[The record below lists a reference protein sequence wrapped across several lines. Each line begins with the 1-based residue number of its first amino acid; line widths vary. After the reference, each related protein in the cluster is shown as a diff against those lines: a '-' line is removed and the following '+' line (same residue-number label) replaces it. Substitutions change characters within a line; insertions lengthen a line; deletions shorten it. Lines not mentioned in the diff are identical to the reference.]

1 MAGEFRNLTQEER
14 ALCRE
19 NGIDPEGKTVV
30 LSNDNCLILL
40 HHKTRDTLHI
50 DFGEKRAQKKA
61 VPITAQG

>member
-1 MAGEFRNLTQEER
+1 MAGEYRCLTPDEIEI
-14 ALCRE
+14 CRQ

-30 LSNDNCLILL
+30 LSNDRGLWLI

-50 DFGEKRAQKKA
+50 DFGEKRAQKNA

>member
-1 MAGEFRNLTQEER
+1 MAGEFRELTQEER

-30 LSNDNCLILL
+30 LSNDRGLWLL

-50 DFGEKRAQKKA
+50 DFGEKRAQKNA
-61 VPITAQG
+61 VPMTAQG

>member
-1 MAGEFRNLTQEER
+1 MAGEYRCLTPDEIE
-14 ALCRE
+14 LCRQ

-30 LSNDNCLILL
+30 LSNDRGLWLI

-50 DFGEKRAQKKA
+50 DFGEKRAQKNA

>member
-1 MAGEFRNLTQEER
+1 MAGEFRSLTPEEK

-19 NGIDPEGKTVV
+19 NGIDPDGKTVV
-30 LSNDNCLILL
+30 LSNDSRLILL
-40 HHKTRDTLHI
+40 HHKTRDMLHI